1 MRLQIGWKKSSAC
14 LGSNNNVIITQ
25 FENLRISKDIL
36 RKLLQIRIFDIV
48 CQGDHIQDKYFIPR
62 RQLNDR

>member
-1 MRLQIGWKKSSAC
+1 MRLQIGSKKSSAC

-25 FENLRISKDIL
+25 FENPRISKDIL
-36 RKLLQIRIFDIV
+36 CKLLQIRIFDIV
-48 CQGDHIQDKYFIPR
+48 CQGDYIQDKYFIPR

>member
-1 MRLQIGWKKSSAC
+1 MRVQIGWKKSSAC

-48 CQGDHIQDKYFIPR
+48 YQGDHIQNKYFVPC

>member
-48 CQGDHIQDKYFIPR
+48 CQGDDVQDKYFIPR
-62 RQLNDR
+62 RKLNDR

>member
-1 MRLQIGWKKSSAC
+1 MRLQIDSKKSSAC
-14 LGSNNNVIITQ
+14 WGSNINVIITQ

-48 CQGDHIQDKYFIPR
+48 YQGDHIQDKYFIPR

>member
-1 MRLQIGWKKSSAC
+1 MRLQKGSKKSSAC
-14 LGSNNNVIITQ
+14 LGSNNDVIITQ

-48 CQGDHIQDKYFIPR
+48 CQGDHIQDEYFISR

>member
-1 MRLQIGWKKSSAC
+1 MRLQIGWKKSSSC
-14 LGSNNNVIITQ
+14 LGSSNNVIITQ

-48 CQGDHIQDKYFIPR
+48 CQGDHIQNKYFIPR